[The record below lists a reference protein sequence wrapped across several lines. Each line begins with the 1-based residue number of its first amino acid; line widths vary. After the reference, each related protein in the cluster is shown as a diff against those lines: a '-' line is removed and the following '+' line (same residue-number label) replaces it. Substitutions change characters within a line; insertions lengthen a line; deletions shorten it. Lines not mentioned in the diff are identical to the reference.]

1 MAPLAYGSSK
11 DDVLYFRRPGRR
23 HHTKACR
30 RKAGKHTCFTF
41 CGQSLKLA
49 SAQRRATPDDPPI
62 QPTMPDTVCRPP
74 RLILA
79 SSSRYRRALLE
90 RLGVPF
96 DVVSP

>member
-1 MAPLAYGSSK
+1 
-11 DDVLYFRRPGRR
+11 
-23 HHTKACR
+23 
-30 RKAGKHTCFTF
+30 KAGKHTCFTF

-49 SAQRRATPDDPPI
+49 SAQRRTTPDDSPI
-62 QPTMPDTVCRPP
+62 QPTMPDTACRPP

-96 DVVSP
+96 DVVSPDLDETPHDGDTPAATALRLAGA